1 MMRPKRAN
9 VCRPMVFDGGFRVR
23 EADAETDGK
32 CHRGQARRARQEPD
46 ALGMKREIRVFPAQV
61 QAYTKNH
68 QRPYADAGVRRV
80 CGIYGAKRNKSHCL
94 AAGTRNGPVWPPSEE
109 LEDLERNWR
118 NDSDVGEAE
127 RLSSLER
134 RKRAVLTTSALA
146 DTLPTE
152 GFLEA
157 GDLLD
162 CLKKDWRRPA
172 R

>member
-1 MMRPKRAN
+1 M
-9 VCRPMVFDGGFRVR
+9 
-23 EADAETDGK
+23 
-32 CHRGQARRARQEPD
+32 
-46 ALGMKREIRVFPAQV
+46 
-61 QAYTKNH
+61 
-68 QRPYADAGVRRV
+68 AGVSVFCKEERRDDWKKADMEDTV
-80 CGIYGAKRNKSHCL
+80 SPC
-94 AAGTRNGPVWPPSEE
+94 TPSED
-109 LEDLERNWR
+109 LEDLERNRR
-118 NDSDVGEAE
+118 NDSDVGATE

-134 RKRAVLTTSALA
+134 KKRAVLTTSAIA